1 MENGKSPAEM
11 LFGRQIRSTV
21 PCISSNLTPKWPGLE
36 KMKEEELERKVKQK
50 VNFDLHHNA
59 KELSVLEPGQH
70 VWVKDKKIPATVQS
84 KAETPRSYLL
94 ETPKGNTIRRNR
106 IALAPFNSE
115 QPSSSGEMPADR
127 PTAPTVENSLRT
139 RSGRAV
145 VPPKRLDL

>member
-50 VNFDLHHNA
+50 VNFDLHHNT
-59 KELSVLEPGQH
+59 KELSVLDNMYGTK
-70 VWVKDKKIPATVQS
+70 KDKKIPATVQS

-115 QPSSSGEMPADR
+115 QPSLSGEMPADR